1 MTLGVSA
8 AAAAHLSGQPLPG
21 VSLVSA
27 PGGLHPPRC
36 PPRAASRRVQCVT
49 PFERARTQGPA
60 GAADTHAMVPVLAS
74 PAVRRAR
81 SAGPAERGVTLVELM
96 VVIALVAVLLGLTA
110 PPFVQMLAKMR
121 LEGAGHNLAT
131 DLQFARTEAVQR
143 RAAVS
148 LATSP
153 DGSSYGITS
162 GAQTI
167 KTVSLPAGVS
177 FTGNVTITVEPLR
190 GLANAAEVTGS
201 SSRIDGQLR
210 VATDLMG
217 RVRMCSPGTGLKGYP
232 AC

>member
-1 MTLGVSA
+1 MTFI
-8 AAAAHLSGQPLPG
+8 P
-21 VSLVSA
+21 
-27 PGGLHPPRC
+27 
-36 PPRAASRRVQCVT
+36 
-49 PFERARTQGPA
+49 
-60 GAADTHAMVPVLAS
+60 AS
-74 PAVRRAR
+74 PARRDAR
-81 SAGPAERGVTLVELM
+81 FAGTAARGFTLVELM
-96 VVIALVAVLLGLTA
+96 VVIALVAVLLGITA

-121 LEGAGHNLAT
+121 LEGASHNLAT

-167 KTVSLPAGVS
+167 KTVSFPAGIS

-201 SSRIDGQLR
+201 SSSIDGQLR
-210 VATDLMG
+210 VVTDLMG
-217 RVRMCSPGTGLKGYP
+217 RVRMCSPGAGIKGYP